1 MIMASKSKKYL
12 IHLKREVHSNKDEKK
27 KLSRRINIKFD
38 EVSLN
43 DKLLLKQQEEE
54 FDKIEKRR
62 IDKFERL
69 KEYMRFK
76 KNKRENLQL
85 TEYNK
90 KIRKIIP
97 EQTRK
102 DSDIQKNNKMN

>member
-1 MIMASKSKKYL
+1 
-12 IHLKREVHSNKDEKK
+12 
-27 KLSRRINIKFD
+27 
-38 EVSLN
+38 
-43 DKLLLKQQEEE
+43 
-54 FDKIEKRR
+54 
-62 IDKFERL
+62 
-69 KEYMRFK
+69 MRFK

-97 EQTRK
+97 GQTRK